1 MKPQRKKSVL
11 GKGLSALIP
20 DVETPEVNNANM
32 LEVDTEDIFPNKYQP
47 RKHFAEN
54 ELNELASSIID
65 KGVLQPLLV
74 RKADTGYELIAGERR
89 LRASKKAGLS
99 KVPVVVKDI
108 TDVEML
114 EISIIENIQRENIN
128 PIEEGNAYNRLI
140 TEFNLTQE
148 QVAHKVGKSRPAVAN
163 FLRLLKLPDN
173 IKESIEDETISTGH
187 ARALLSLSSP
197 EKQRIVWEEIIVKGL
212 SVRAT
217 ESLVKRINEEI
228 VEPET
233 EKKPA
238 SDDIYISGLADS
250 LSLVLGT
257 KVSIKRKGDKG
268 KLEIDFYSNDDLERL
283 INQIKQET

>member
-1 MKPQRKKSVL
+1 MNKQRKKSVL

-20 DVETPEVNNANM
+20 DLDVKVTDNKNL
-32 LEVDTEDIFPNKYQP
+32 LEVDTEDIFPNRYQP
-47 RKHFAEN
+47 RKHFKEN
-54 ELNELASSIID
+54 ELNELASSIVD

-114 EISIIENIQRENIN
+114 EISIIENVQREDIN
-128 PIEEGNAYNRLI
+128 PIEECNAYHRLMA
-140 TEFNLTQE
+140 EFDLTQE

-163 FLRLLKLPDN
+163 CLRLLKLPDN
-173 IKESIEDETISTGH
+173 IKDSIEDGSISTGH
-187 ARALLSLSSP
+187 ARALLSISNP
-197 EKQRIVWEEIIVKGL
+197 EKQRAAWELIISKGL
-212 SVRAT
+212 SVR
-217 ESLVKRINEEI
+217 
-228 VEPET
+228 ET
-233 EKKPA
+233 EKLAKRLNEPIAGVEKKPD

-257 KVSIKRKGDKG
+257 KVLIKRKGDRG
-268 KLEIDFYSNDDLERL
+268 KVEIDFYSNDDLERV
-283 INQIKQET
+283 IKQIKQEL